1 MKFVH
6 LLSRITGS
14 FWLITEDALTN
25 ISSLIETRL
34 AGLAVAPG
42 ALRAEDMPCALPPVA
57 GEVVIPICGVIG
69 KRLSP
74 MEMACGGCDIDE
86 LDEAFTKAN
95 ADPMVSR
102 IILHIDSP
110 GGTVTGVPELAAK
123 IYETKM
129 KPVEAVSDTLIGS
142 AAYWLASAADR
153 ISVTPTTVVG
163 SIGAVLQ
170 VRETLDSKSADG
182 RTRLRVFR
190 SGPDKFAGADAPLS
204 VEQADALQA
213 QVDQLGGMFR
223 AGVLKSRPAVAADSM
238 TGRTYLADEALA
250 RRLVDAVVPSLAT
263 AAR

>member
-6 LLSRITGS
+6 LLSRITGT

-25 ISSLIETRL
+25 ISALIETRL
-34 AGLAVAPG
+34 GGLALAP
-42 ALRAEDMPCALPPVA
+42 ATLRAEEPRQTLPAAP
-57 GEVVIPICGVIG
+57 GEVVIPVCGVIG

-74 MEMACGGCDIDE
+74 MEMACGGCDIDDLE
-86 LDEAFTKAN
+86 EAFTKAN
-95 ADPMVSR
+95 ADPLVSR
-102 IILHIDSP
+102 IVLHIDSP

-123 IYETKM
+123 IYESKT
-129 KPVEAVSDTLIGS
+129 KPVDAVSDTLIGS

-153 ISVTPTTVVG
+153 IVVTPTTVVG

-170 VRETLDSKSADG
+170 VRETLDSKSVDG

-204 VEQADALQA
+204 NDQADALQA

-223 AGVLKSRPAVAADSM
+223 SAVVAARPGVAADSM
-238 TGRTYLADEALA
+238 TGRTYLAAEALS